1 MKYRWTISVDQI
13 IEIHDVLI
21 EKYGG
26 VTGILNRGELEFI
39 VDQVNHERKSI
50 FWKAAIILR
59 GITCGHPFVDGNKRT
74 ALEVADIFL
83 RLNNYKITA
92 TDSEKFNFVM
102 ELASQ
107 GMELKEIIS
116 WLEMHVEKSLNRLEV
131 ISRIWYFLKKLKKL
145 LKKA

>member
-1 MKYRWTISVDQI
+1 MKHRWTISVDQI
-13 IEIHDVLI
+13 IEIHDTLI

-26 VTGILNRGELEFI
+26 ETGILNGGELEFI

-50 FWKAAIILR
+50 LWKAAIILR

-74 ALEVADIFL
+74 ALELADVFL

-102 ELASQ
+102 ELATR
-107 GMELKEIIS
+107 GMELEEIIS
-116 WLEMHVEKSLNRLEV
+116 WLEMHVEKSLNILEA
-131 ISRIWYFLKKLKKL
+131 ISQIWYFLKKLKKL

>member
-1 MKYRWTISVDQI
+1 VKYRWTISVDQI